1 MLRHFIKTLFAGL
14 VSLFVLITIT
24 FFLVYAIPGGPFSA
38 DDDKLVPAYIIDRIN
53 EMYGLDQPVHV
64 QYFRYIK
71 RLAQGDLGISYMKPN
86 TTVNEIVAQG
96 FPVSARVGMVAVITS
111 VIIGVILGIFSAVY
125 KNTFVDWFCRV
136 FATVGVSVPGFVV
149 AVFLLYFFAVH
160 LGLFSTFGL
169 NSPRDYVLP
178 VMALSF
184 MPIAYISRL
193 MRSNMLETMEQD
205 YIRTARAKG
214 VSEFFVIIKHALRN
228 SINPVIAYIG
238 PLIAAL
244 LTGSFVTERLFVISG
259 IGRFFVMGIT
269 DRDYTIVLGM
279 TIFFGGLLILC
290 NVVVDMVYAIIDPRI
305 KFNK

>member
-1 MLRHFIKTLFAGL
+1 MLRHFLKTLFAGL
-14 VSLFVLITIT
+14 ISLFVLITIT
-24 FFLVYAIPGGPFSA
+24 FFLIYAIPGGPFNA
-38 DDDKLVPAYIIDRIN
+38 NDDKMVPQYVIDRIN
-53 EMYGLDQPVHV
+53 EKYGLDQPVYL

-71 RLAQGDLGISYMKPN
+71 RLAMGDLGISYMKPT

-96 FPVSARVGMVAVITS
+96 FPVSARVGIVAVIAS
-111 VIIGVILGIFSAVY
+111 VFTGVILGIFSAVY
-125 KNTFVDWFCRV
+125 KNTIIDWFCRV

-149 AVFLLYFFAVH
+149 AVFLLYFFAVR
-160 LGLFSTFGL
+160 LGLFSTYGL
-169 NSPRDYVLP
+169 NSPGDYVLP

-184 MPIAYISRL
+184 MPVAYISRL
-193 MRSNMLETMEQD
+193 TRSNMLESMEQD

-214 VSEFFVIIKHALRN
+214 VSEFFIIMKHALRN
-228 SINPVIAYIG
+228 SINPIIAYIG

-290 NVVVDMVYAIIDPRI
+290 NVVVDIVYAIIDPRI
-305 KFNK
+305 KYNK